1 MQPIYRDARGRKEK
15 TRLIKQISETLS
27 CHKKHAGRLMRGPE
41 PAHKGPARRRLDRYC
56 HSTGLK
62 RFRSRPYKKDDQ
74 AHIEQKNGTH
84 VRRLIGWDRYDT
96 EEAVAAMNDLF
107 RNEWRLLT
115 NLFLPSVKLAKKIRI
130 GSKIK
135 RIYGAPKTPL
145 DRLRDSG
152 KGDRK
157 KIEELYKLRGELN
170 PFELSKKVE
179 AKLEWIWKL
188 ASHAKPP
195 VAEVPAKRWKM
206 LEVDNYPPLCVPF
219 RSLEVEKVRKLHLR
233 ERILDTN

>member
-1 MQPIYRDARGRKEK
+1 MLGKQAKNVVEGAKE
-15 TRLIKQISETLS
+15 
-27 CHKKHAGRLMRGPE
+27 MRQAMPFE
-41 PAHKGPARRRLDRYC
+41 QKGIDTDNGEEFINWELDRYC
-56 HSTGLK
+56 QNTGLK

-115 NLFLPSVKLAKKIRI
+115 NLFLPSVKLANKIRI

-135 RIYGAPKTPL
+135 RVYGAPKTPL

-170 PFELSKKVE
+170 PFELAKQVE
-179 AKLEWIWKL
+179 AKLERIWKL

-195 VAEVPAKRWKM
+195 AAEVPAKRWKM
-206 LEVDNYPPLCVPF
+206 L
-219 RSLEVEKVRKLHLR
+219 R
-233 ERILDTN
+233 